1 MYLTAGARHEKDP
14 HLYFTGVL
22 CLICTEVAGKF
33 VNQPIVTQNKRR
45 DFFSF
50 KKGPPTFQC
59 NETPPIPQT
68 LLIHIYSI
76 LMLIYTLS
84 WCMKH
89 LYSTLCCEATK
100 RLHQLNESQVVL
112 LTQHLGIRA
121 TQHSHR
127 RAERVLDKLVGC
139 LLTQRHDSF
148 N

>member
-22 CLICTEVAGKF
+22 VWFAQRLLESLWTSRLWHKTREGI
-33 VNQPIVTQNKRR
+33 
-45 DFFSF
+45 FFLF

>member
-1 MYLTAGARHEKDP
+1 MKKTHTCTSLVCWSDLHRGCWKVCEPADCDTKQEK
-14 HLYFTGVL
+14 G
-22 CLICTEVAGKF
+22 
-33 VNQPIVTQNKRR
+33 
-45 DFFSF
+45 FFFLF